1 MVYCCLKRKPSQEI
15 FKYHV
20 LAQLLQAS
28 LLINAKHFQLRV
40 HSLRLKDA
48 KKEICYESFT

>member
-1 MVYCCLKRKPSQEI
+1 MVYCCPKRKPSQEI

-40 HSLRLKDA
+40 RSLRLKDA
-48 KKEICYESFT
+48 KKEVCHESFT